1 MDNDA
6 FCLKHLA
13 GPNKAEARSWLAADA
28 SRNLGEHEPA
38 ESVAIVEDL
47 YRRGAVEVIAVEIES
62 GLDADTTDSLVVVL
76 PTDATIR
83 AQVFAFQDDYESEF
97 DPTPDEGQKYLFLY
111 KFKGELLLD
120 EPR

>member
-6 FCLKHLA
+6 FCLKQLSS
-13 GPNKAEARSWLAADA
+13 PNKAEARGWLAADV

-47 YRRGAVEVIAVEIES
+47 YRRGAIEVTAVDIED
-62 GLDADTTDSLVVVL
+62 GLDAETADALVVVL
-76 PTDATIR
+76 PTDPALR

-111 KFKGELLLD
+111 KFKGRFESD
-120 EPR
+120 DA